1 MANNDVKNYVSDV
14 FDINN
19 YKEKIIFLY
28 AGVGSGKNVYF
39 DSLADKMPILMV
51 TSRVAKVH
59 QTLHKYTILDDER
72 SIERYIDSIYE
83 RGNRYD
89 TNITIAEKEGR
100 YECIP
105 EELED
110 IRTVIPRFGTV
121 YNQSACITYSKFS
134 YFFYKL
140 YDRYGKDFYD
150 SSVYSVLWNLFKVIV
165 FDEAHSLMMD
175 SMYQNALFTCSS
187 FIKVFNSKCKLKDRK
202 LVLMTGT
209 PESLIELRRRT
220 HGAKTVDLRNKCRSV
235 TPKKIEFISAKD
247 LVKDVE
253 SEYCSGKKIMIFTGK
268 VVNPRTL
275 FKDTNI
281 DLNRVAL
288 VCSDEKKL
296 NAYKQESP
304 MAYGLTFYVIGS
316 IEETKRLPVNVDIVV
331 VTNKFYEG
339 IDVEGVDD
347 VYIYAH
353 DATTV
358 KQISGRF
365 RDGIHTV
372 KIMVDFWE
380 FMYTNEFELEE
391 GKYTLA
397 ENQVSALNK
406 KFNKLPKEERKDIV
420 DRLLDPFCDNKPEEY
435 AQEYIR
441 YNVFE
446 KRFEFYEDRKQ
457 YVLYMKSAFMKWYI
471 KNVKGLRRGDMEPDY
486 YKNIVQAWFPNVLVE
501 QYKSRLYLIRER
513 IWLAFSNG
521 KIISKKNFDK
531 LVKDLNAIY
540 GDGKTHGIK
549 KFISLICA
557 DMTITRIGRKDVYE
571 CKRTK

>member
-1 MANNDVKNYVSDV
+1 MANNDVKKYVSDV
-14 FDINN
+14 FNIDN
-19 YKEKIIFLY
+19 YKEKMICLF

-39 DSLADKMPILMV
+39 DSLADEMPILMV
-51 TSRVAKVH
+51 TSRVTKVH

-72 SIERYIDSIYE
+72 SIDRYIDSIYE

-89 TNITIAEKEGR
+89 TNIAIAEKEGR

-105 EELED
+105 EELNNL
-110 IRTVIPRFGTV
+110 RTIIPRFGTV

-165 FDEAHSLMMD
+165 FDEVHSLVMD

-187 FIKVFNSKCKLKDRK
+187 FIKAFKNKCKLEDRK

-209 PESLIELRRRT
+209 PEPITDLLRCNRSIRI
-220 HGAKTVDLRNKCRSV
+220 VDIRNKCCSV
-235 TPKKIEFISAKD
+235 LPKKIEFVSTKD
-247 LVKDVE
+247 LVKSIE
-253 SEYCSGKKIMIFTGK
+253 SEYHSGKKIMIFTGK
-268 VVNPRTL
+268 VVNPRVL
-275 FKDTNI
+275 FKDTSI

-288 VCSDEKKL
+288 VCTDEKKL

-316 IEETKRLPVNVDIVV
+316 IEETKRLPDNVDIVV

-339 IDVEGVDD
+339 IDIEGVNS

-353 DATTV
+353 DAATV

-380 FMYTNEFELEE
+380 FMYTSDFNLEK
-391 GKYTLA
+391 GKYDLA
-397 ENQVSALNK
+397 ESQVSALNR
-406 KFNKLPKEERKDIV
+406 KFNRLSKEDKDDV
-420 DRLLDPFCDNKPEEY
+420 VKRLLNPFCDDKPEEFVS
-435 AQEYIR
+435 EYIR
-441 YNVFE
+441 YNIFE
-446 KRFEFYEDRKQ
+446 KKFEFYEDRKN
-457 YVLYMKSAFMKWYI
+457 YVLYMQSAFMKWYA
-471 KNVKGLRRGDMEPDY
+471 KTNRGLRRGDMEINY
-486 YKNIVQAWFPNVLVE
+486 YKNIVEAWFPNVVVE
-501 QYKSRLYLIRER
+501 QYVSRLYLIRDR
-513 IWLAFSNG
+513 IRLAFKNG
-521 KIISKKNFDK
+521 KIISKDTLNA
-531 LVKDLNAIY
+531 LVKDLNLIY
-540 GDGKTHGIK
+540 GDGKNHGFK
-549 KFISLICA
+549 KFLDLICA
-557 DMTITRIGRKDVYE
+557 NATIKRIGRKDLYE
-571 CKRTK
+571 YIVIK